1 MQTDLSASERE
12 HLVARIAALETLQ
25 NIARDLT
32 AELDLETLLE
42 KILRAARQVCHS
54 TAGTLFLYDSA
65 THELVFKVIVGGGG
79 DALKEKRISADLGI
93 AGESFIRQRAI
104 VVDNAADDPRYF
116 SAPA

>member
-32 AELDLETLLE
+32 AELNLETLLE
-42 KILRAARQVCHS
+42 KILRAAWQVCHS

-65 THELVFKVIVGGGG
+65 THEPGVQSDCRRRRGRV
-79 DALKEKRISADLGI
+79 KEKRISVDLGI
-93 AGESFIRQRAI
+93 AGESFIRQSR
-104 VVDNAADDPRYF
+104 DRCR
-116 SAPA
+116 